1 MRALKRA
8 NDLLA
13 SDRGKALDALEKG
26 LRIDDRDALKV
37 MTDANRYTMAF
48 DDDAALA
55 VRSQSDWALEIKRI
69 PAAVSPD
76 DVFST
81 GLMAE
86 VDPKLVTWKP
96 KR

>member
-1 MRALKRA
+1 MTEA
-8 NDLLA
+8 NH
-13 SDRGKALDALEKG
+13 
-26 LRIDDRDALKV
+26 
-37 MTDANRYTMAF
+37 YTMAF
-48 DDDAALA
+48 DEDAALA
-55 VRSQSDWALEIKRI
+55 IRSQSEWALEIKRI
-69 PAAVSPD
+69 PSAVSPD